1 VKASAAQPQRVTSG
15 TVLYDPGVQPIERLR
30 YVARSGAVP
39 TAPLVR
45 EAAIALASFSHDP
58 VELLTAC
65 RQLLERRPTSGPL
78 LWVAARM
85 VTGTDPGTE
94 AWEAVEA
101 LERDT
106 TAREVAHAL
115 PADATVLVIGAS
127 EICNEA
133 VLQRPDVQVLVAD
146 TVGEG
151 YGLIR
156 QLDARDHVA
165 VDVPAAGVG
174 AAAAEADLVLIE
186 AQVMHQ
192 EAALCRPGS
201 LSAAAVAHHLEI
213 PVWLVAGVGRV
224 VPTRM
229 YNWVADRSED
239 RDPWD
244 DEVESVPISLVD
256 KLLGP
261 SGPQPVSEI
270 RYRIDCPIA
279 PELFR

>member
-1 VKASAAQPQRVTSG
+1 M
-15 TVLYDPGVQPIERLR
+15 
-30 YVARSGAVP
+30 ARAGDVP

-45 EAAIALASFSHDP
+45 EAAIALASFAHDP

-65 RQLLERRPTSGPL
+65 KQLIERRPTSGPL

-85 VTGTDPGTE
+85 LTGTDPGTE

-106 TAREVAHAL
+106 TTRELAHAL
-115 PADATVLVIGAS
+115 PADSTVLVIGAS
-127 EICNEA
+127 EICGDA
-133 VLQRPDVQVLVAD
+133 VLQRPDVEVLVAD

-151 YGLIR
+151 FGLIR

-174 AAAAEADLVLIE
+174 AAAAEADLVLVE
-186 AQVMHQ
+186 AEIMH
-192 EAALCRPGS
+192 EGAALARSGS
-201 LSAAAVAHHLEI
+201 LAAAAVATHLDI
-213 PVWLVAGVGRV
+213 AVWLVAGVGRV

-229 YNWVADRSED
+229 YEFVADRGAD
-239 RDPWD
+239 IDPWD
-244 DEVESVPISLVD
+244 DEVEAVPVSLVD
-256 KLLGP
+256 KIVGP
-261 SGPQPVSEI
+261 AGPIPVAEI
-270 RYRIDCPIA
+270 RYRVDCPIA

>member
-1 VKASAAQPQRVTSG
+1 MH
-15 TVLYDPGVQPIERLR
+15 PIERLR
-30 YVARSGAVP
+30 YVARAGDAP

-45 EAAIALASFSHDP
+45 EAAIALATFAHDP

-65 RQLLERRPTSGPL
+65 RQLIERRPTSGPL

-106 TAREVAHAL
+106 TARELAHAL
-115 PADATVLVIGAS
+115 PDDCSVLVIGAS
-127 EICNEA
+127 EICGEA
-133 VLQRPDVQVLVAD
+133 VLRRPDVQVLVAD

-156 QLDARDHVA
+156 QLEARDHVA

-174 AAAAEADLVLIE
+174 AAAAEADLVLLE
-186 AQVMHQ
+186 AEVMH
-192 EAALCRPGS
+192 ESAALARAGS
-201 LSAAAVAHHLEI
+201 LSAAAGAAHHGT

-229 YNWVADRSED
+229 FEWVADRGAD
-239 RDPWD
+239 VDPWD
-244 DEVESVPISLVD
+244 DDIESVPVSLVD
-256 KLLGP
+256 RVVGP
-261 SGPQPVSEI
+261 AGPQPVAEV
-270 RYRIDCPIA
+270 RYRTDCPIA

>member
-1 VKASAAQPQRVTSG
+1 MH
-15 TVLYDPGVQPIERLR
+15 PIERLR
-30 YVARSGAVP
+30 YVARAGDVP

-45 EAAIALASFSHDP
+45 EAAIALASFAHDP

-65 RQLLERRPTSGPL
+65 RQLVERRPTNGPL

-85 VTGTDPGTE
+85 LTGTDAGTE

-106 TAREVAHAL
+106 TARELAHAL
-115 PADATVLVIGAS
+115 PPESRVLVIGAS
-127 EICNEA
+127 ELCGDA
-133 VLQRPDVQVLVAD
+133 VLRRPDVEVLVAD

-151 YGLIR
+151 FGLVR

-165 VDVPAAGVG
+165 VDVPSAGVG
-174 AAAAEADLVLIE
+174 AAAADVDLVLLE
-186 AQVMHQ
+186 AEIMH
-192 EAALCRPGS
+192 EDGALARSGS
-201 LSAAAVAHHLEI
+201 LAAAAVAHHHAT

-229 YNWVADRSED
+229 FAWVADRGD
-239 RDPWD
+239 DVDPWD
-244 DEVESVPISLVD
+244 DDVELVPLSLVD
-256 KLLGP
+256 RVVGP
-261 SGPQPVSEI
+261 TGPQPVAEI
-270 RYRIDCPIA
+270 RYRVDCPIA

>member
-1 VKASAAQPQRVTSG
+1 M
-15 TVLYDPGVQPIERLR
+15 
-30 YVARSGAVP
+30 ARAGDAP

-45 EAAIALASFSHDP
+45 EAAIALATFAHDP

-65 RQLLERRPTSGPL
+65 RQLIERRPTSGPL

-106 TAREVAHAL
+106 TARELAHAL
-115 PADATVLVIGAS
+115 PADCSVLVIGAS
-127 EICNEA
+127 EICGEA
-133 VLQRPDVQVLVAD
+133 VLRRPDVEVLVAD

-174 AAAAEADLVLIE
+174 AAAAEADLVLLE
-186 AQVMHQ
+186 AEVMH
-192 EAALCRPGS
+192 ESAALARSGS
-201 LSAAAVAHHLEI
+201 LSAAAVAAHCET

-229 YNWVADRSED
+229 FEWVADRGTD
-239 RDPWD
+239 VDPWD
-244 DEVESVPISLVD
+244 DDTESVPLSLVD
-256 KLLGP
+256 RVVGP
-261 SGPQPVSEI
+261 AGPQPVAEV
-270 RYRIDCPIA
+270 RYRIDCPVA